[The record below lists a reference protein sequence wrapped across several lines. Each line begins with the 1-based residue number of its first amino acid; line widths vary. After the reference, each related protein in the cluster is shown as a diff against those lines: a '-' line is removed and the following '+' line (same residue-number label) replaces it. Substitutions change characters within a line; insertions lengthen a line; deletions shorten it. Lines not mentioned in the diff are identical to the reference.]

1 MTKIKNKKYNIK
13 SFLVLFLLTSC
24 LLIGNISNAGMLK
37 ATSTTVGAQVTAFN
51 ATAEFADNISVI
63 DVIGYGIQAILGLLG
78 IIFLILILYAGFNWM
93 TAAGDEEKVTK
104 AKETLSRAIIGLV
117 IIVSAYLITIFVFSK
132 LPN

>member
-1 MTKIKNKKYNIK
+1 KYNIK

-37 ATSTTVGAQVTAFN
+37 ATSTVGAQVTAFN
-51 ATAEFADNISVI
+51 AKAGFANNISVI

>member
-1 MTKIKNKKYNIK
+1 
-13 SFLVLFLLTSC
+13 
-24 LLIGNISNAGMLK
+24 
-37 ATSTTVGAQVTAFN
+37 
-51 ATAEFADNISVI
+51 NISVI

>member
-1 MTKIKNKKYNIK
+1 MVKIKNKKYNVR
-13 SFLVLFLLTSC
+13 SFLVWFLLAGY
-24 LLIGNISNAGMLK
+24 LLIGNISYAGILKDSSRIKSQTNAFNLNAGFNE
-37 ATSTTVGAQVTAFN
+37 TVGVVN
-51 ATAEFADNISVI
+51 VIS
-63 DVIGYGIQAILGLLG
+63 YGIQAILGLLG

-104 AKETLSRAIIGLV
+104 AKETLSRAIIGLI